1 MFQGGINTQFGILA
15 IPTVVLFHNTR
26 QVTKF
31 NQTEYLID
39 KFADFVEATTF
50 LGLLRMISSVG
61 PFGGKKNFEKESV
74 KFFLFL

>member
-50 LGLLRMISSVG
+50 LGLLFWLV
-61 PFGGKKNFEKESV
+61 KKTIFSNVLNDE
-74 KFFLFL
+74 

>member
-50 LGLLRMISSVG
+50 LGLLHTLSSW
-61 PFGGKKNFEKESV
+61 KKCN
-74 KFFLFL
+74 

>member
-50 LGLLRMISSVG
+50 LGLL
-61 PFGGKKNFEKESV
+61 F
-74 KFFLFL
+74 